1 MRNRFPFISHRPLTA
16 FDYLAMTGFAINMA
30 VILFIVVHWLSS

>member
-1 MRNRFPFISHRPLTA
+1 VRNRFSFIGHRPLTA

-30 VILFIVVHWLSS
+30 VILFIVIHWLLN

>member
-1 MRNRFPFISHRPLTA
+1 MRVPFIGQYSLTA
-16 FDYLAMTGFAINMA
+16 FDYLAMIGFAINMA